1 MSSPILAPAA
11 VLIAWSMV
19 MWGWL
24 LVTRIRS
31 FKAAG
36 VDLKTAKKG
45 ARGADLEAV
54 LPPEVMWKAHN
65 YNHLMEQ
72 PTLFYAVVIILA
84 LAGYGEGLNAQLAWG
99 YTVLRIAHSLWQAT
113 INTVP
118 VRFLLFLLSSLCLIA
133 LSLHAVMAT
142 L

>member
-11 VLIAWSMV
+11 VLIAWSMI

-24 LVTRIRS
+24 LVTRIGS
-31 FKAAG
+31 FKGAG
-36 VDLKTAKKG
+36 VDLKTTKKG
-45 ARGADLEAV
+45 ARGSDLEAV

-72 PTLFYAVVIILA
+72 PTLFYAVVMVLA
-84 LAGYGEGLNAQLAWG
+84 LSGFGDGLNAQLAWG
-99 YTVLRIAHSLWQAT
+99 YTLLRIAHSLWQAT

-118 VRFLLFLLSSLCLIA
+118 VRFLLFMLSSVCLIA
-133 LSLHAVMAT
+133 LSVHALMAT

>member
-11 VLIAWSMV
+11 VLIAWSMI

-24 LVTRIRS
+24 LITRIGS
-31 FKAAG
+31 FKSAG

-45 ARGADLEAV
+45 ARGSDLEAI

-72 PTLFYAVVIILA
+72 PTLFYAVVMILA
-84 LAGYGEGLNAQLAWG
+84 LSGFGDGLNAQLAWAYAG
-99 YTVLRIAHSLWQAT
+99 LRIAHSVWQAT

-118 VRFLLFLLSSLCLIA
+118 IRFLLFMLSSICLIA
-133 LSLHAVMAT
+133 LSVHAVMAT